1 MEGGLGWKRGKEEGG
16 EGGRGWREAGV
27 GGRAGL
33 EGREEGEG
41 GNRGKLFCLVTR
53 SCEAGDKC
61 LVTFSL
67 VSCERSEHSQ
77 AHQLAK
83 PGGSFGAEPPYLAEQ
98 AKRSPA
104 YSTASTLYNG

>member
-1 MEGGLGWKRGKEEGG
+1 MGGREAGDGGRVGLEGREGRKEGG
-16 EGGRGWREAGV
+16 REAGV

-67 VSCERSEHSQ
+67 VSCERSEHS
-77 AHQLAK
+77 
-83 PGGSFGAEPPYLAEQ
+83 
-98 AKRSPA
+98 
-104 YSTASTLYNG
+104 